1 MKKSLPLVTIIIP
14 VYNVEKYIEECINS
28 ILEQTYSN
36 IEIIAIDDGSTDN
49 SLKILK
55 QYSSDKLYIYKHDK
69 NKGQAAARNLGIEVS
84 NGEYILFVDSD
95 DLIRK
100 DAVEIL
106 IMEMQKNDVSLIRFN
121 AISFHDKTNVEFI
134 ENAYNSSNYLSE
146 EITYKENNMK
156 DFYLSYTASPV
167 LYIIKR
173 KIISQ
178 NEIQFFEGIIHE
190 DELFTSTLYLH
201 ISSAKYINKNMYK
214 RRYRENST
222 MMDKS
227 KKQIRKSFDS
237 YIKII
242 KEYQEILE
250 NKIVD
255 SSKKNFIK
263 YRINSIMYSLYSF
276 SIDGDYKSE
285 ELSNIKRK
293 KWYYSQV
300 GKTYF
305 RMLKLLLLIKN
316 KFQKKISK

>member
-134 ENAYNSSNYLSE
+134 
-146 EITYKENNMK
+146 
-156 DFYLSYTASPV
+156 
-167 LYIIKR
+167 
-173 KIISQ
+173 
-178 NEIQFFEGIIHE
+178 
-190 DELFTSTLYLH
+190 
-201 ISSAKYINKNMYK
+201 
-214 RRYRENST
+214 
-222 MMDKS
+222 
-227 KKQIRKSFDS
+227 
-237 YIKII
+237 
-242 KEYQEILE
+242 
-250 NKIVD
+250 
-255 SSKKNFIK
+255 
-263 YRINSIMYSLYSF
+263 
-276 SIDGDYKSE
+276 
-285 ELSNIKRK
+285 
-293 KWYYSQV
+293 
-300 GKTYF
+300 
-305 RMLKLLLLIKN
+305 
-316 KFQKKISK
+316 